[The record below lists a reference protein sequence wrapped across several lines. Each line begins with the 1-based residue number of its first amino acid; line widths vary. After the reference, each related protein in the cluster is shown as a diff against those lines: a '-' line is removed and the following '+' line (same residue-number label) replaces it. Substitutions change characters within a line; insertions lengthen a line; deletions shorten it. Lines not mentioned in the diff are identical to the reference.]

1 MSLIVRDPFDTLTPL
16 RDAMNRLFEESFVGP
31 RSELLTSQAFPV
43 DIYETDDQHA
53 YVVEA
58 TLPGTKPEHIQV
70 TAVDNTLTIRVA
82 EKQEEKVKRG
92 NYVRRERYE
101 GRDCGLL
108 HFPPLLRLKRL
119 RQPMSTAFS
128 RCTFP
133 KRRPP
138 SQSRSAFRSD
148 KPSDHIKRSEPC
160 TSKQ

>member
-82 EKQEEKVKRG
+82 EKQEEKVKKG

-101 GRDCGLL
+101 GE
-108 HFPPLLRLKRL
+108 RL
-119 RQPMSTAFS
+119 RAIALPTTIEVQKVEATYEHGVLTL
-128 RCTFP
+128 RIP
-133 KRRPP
+133 KTE
-138 SQSRSAFRSD
+138 AA
-148 KPSDHIKRSEPC
+148 KP
-160 TSKQ
+160 KQVRVQVRQAIGSH